1 MTNFVIRGGKRL
13 QGSVMI
19 SGSKNAALPLIAAAV
34 LTRKPCVLED
44 VPSLTDIDNMLSI
57 AQELGATIKT
67 QQEHIRIFANKL
79 QSTTATYEQVGKLRA
94 SILFASVLL
103 NTMGRATIAIPGG
116 CILGPRPT
124 DLHELVFRRMGAA
137 IRVKHGQ
144 YELTAKKLKG
154 ARIDFPHVSVGAT
167 QQALLAAACAEGT
180 TMLSNASIEP
190 ETMQLVDFL
199 RAAGADIAV
208 KNRNMK
214 INGVSTL
221 SGVRMRV
228 IPDRIE
234 AGTFLLL
241 AGMLQGN
248 DIRIQNVN
256 PKHLATP
263 INVANAMGIRTEIK
277 QNALRAYRDRAL
289 AGQQLMAKPY
299 PGFPTDLQPI
309 VAAALTRAKGKSVV
323 NDTVFSERFAYI
335 NELNRLGAGITVKG
349 DAAHIPGGAA
359 LSGASVTATDLRAG
373 AALVLAASAAENTT
387 TISGIEHIQRGYM
400 MFEAKLKKLGMDI
413 TCRSQS
419 Q

>member
-1 MTNFVIRGGKRL
+1 MANFVIRGGKRL
-13 QGSVMI
+13 QGSVSI

-44 VPSLTDIDNMLSI
+44 IPSLTDIDNMISI
-57 AQELGATIKT
+57 AQELGVSIKT
-67 QQEHIRIFANKL
+67 QQDHIRIFANKL
-79 QSTTATYEQVGKLRA
+79 TSAAATYEHMGKLRA

-103 NTMGRATIAIPGG
+103 STMGRATIAIPGG

-124 DLHELVFRRMGAA
+124 DLHELVFRRMGAV
-137 IRVKHGQ
+137 IRVRHGQ

-154 ARIDFPHVSVGAT
+154 ACIDFPHVSVGAT

-180 TMLSNASIEP
+180 TILSNASIEP

-199 RAAGADIAV
+199 RAAGVDIGV
-208 KNRNMK
+208 ENRTMK
-214 INGVSTL
+214 ISGVSRL

-256 PKHLATP
+256 PEHLATP
-263 INVANAMGIRTEIK
+263 IKIAHALGIRTEIK
-277 QNALRAYRDRAL
+277 QNVMRAYRDRAL
-289 AGQQLMAKPY
+289 TGQHIMAKPY

-309 VAAALTRAKGKSVV
+309 VAAALARAAGKSVV
-323 NDTVFSERFAYI
+323 KDTVFSERFAYI

-349 DAAHIPGGAA
+349 DAAHIPGGAS
-359 LSGASVTATDLRAG
+359 LSGANVTATDLRAG

-387 TISGIEHIQRGYM
+387 MISGIEHIQRGYM
-400 MFEAKLKKLGMDI
+400 MFDAKLKKLGMDI

>member
-1 MTNFVIRGGKRL
+1 
-13 QGSVMI
+13 
-19 SGSKNAALPLIAAAV
+19 
-34 LTRKPCVLED
+34 
-44 VPSLTDIDNMLSI
+44 
-57 AQELGATIKT
+57 
-67 QQEHIRIFANKL
+67 
-79 QSTTATYEQVGKLRA
+79 
-94 SILFASVLL
+94 
-103 NTMGRATIAIPGG
+103 
-116 CILGPRPT
+116 
-124 DLHELVFRRMGAA
+124 
-137 IRVKHGQ
+137 
-144 YELTAKKLKG
+144 
-154 ARIDFPHVSVGAT
+154 
-167 QQALLAAACAEGT
+167 
-180 TMLSNASIEP
+180 
-190 ETMQLVDFL
+190 MQLVDFL